1 MRARTAVFGA
11 SSRPSCSLSEEC
23 HGIEL
28 VGQNL
33 ERDLTQR
40 FRQASSGV
48 EIGDEGRTAKSIP
61 YLALARFHR
70 QWIAPEVKK
79 SHDSG
84 REI

>member
-1 MRARTAVFGA
+1 VSGA

-23 HGIEL
+23 HGIEF

-33 ERDLTQR
+33 ERDLTQP
-40 FRQASSGV
+40 FRQARRVLRSGN
-48 EIGDEGRTAKSIP
+48 EGRTAKSIP